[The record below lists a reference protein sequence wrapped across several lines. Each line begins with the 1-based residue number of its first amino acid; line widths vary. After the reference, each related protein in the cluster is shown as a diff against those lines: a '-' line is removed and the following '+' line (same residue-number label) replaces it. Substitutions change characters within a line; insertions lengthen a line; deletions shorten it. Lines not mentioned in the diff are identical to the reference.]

1 MFVPKTGGLMELVT
15 FLAIAFLSSTA
26 SYVAGQKG
34 RSPAGWFFASLISAL
49 LVWYWVSILW
59 SPAVSVVAIMMLLL
73 LPSRWTTESQD
84 QLAAAN
90 EGYSVDYR
98 KCPYC
103 AEAVRKEAI
112 KCRHCQSDISDSKL
126 A

>member
-1 MFVPKTGGLMELVT
+1 MDLLILGV
-15 FLAIAFLSSTA
+15 IAFLSSSA
-26 SYVAGQKG
+26 SYVAGRKG
-34 RSPAGWFFASLISAL
+34 RSPSGWFLAGLIPAL
-49 LVWYWVSILW
+49 LAWYWISVPGALAA
-59 SPAVSVVAIMMLLL
+59 PVVAIIALLL

-90 EGYSVDYR
+90 EDYSVDYR

-112 KCRHCQSDISDSKL
+112 KCRHCQSDISEQG
-126 A
+126 AA